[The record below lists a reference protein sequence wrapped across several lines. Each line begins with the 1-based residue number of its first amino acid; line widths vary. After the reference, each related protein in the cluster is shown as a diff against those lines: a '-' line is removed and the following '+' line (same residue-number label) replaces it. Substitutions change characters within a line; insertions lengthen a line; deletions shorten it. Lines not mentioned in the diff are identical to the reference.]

1 LINSFQCWVESG
13 GRTRPLEI
21 QPIGES
27 MMTRKHYEEIVQ
39 ILAQH
44 KVSEEL
50 LMDLACAFE
59 KDNPRFEVGRFM
71 HRYIAL
77 QNALQSEDYVVNQH
91 GEIVEK

>member
-1 LINSFQCWVESG
+1 MINSFNVGLKVG
-13 GRTRPLEI
+13 GDHRPLEI

-27 MMTRKHYEEIVQ
+27 MMTRRHYEEIVK

>member
-1 LINSFQCWVESG
+1 MINSLNVGLKVG
-13 GRTRPLEI
+13 GDHRPLEI

-27 MMTRKHYEEIVQ
+27 MMTRRHYEEIVK

>member
-1 LINSFQCWVESG
+1 MINSFNVGLKVG
-13 GRTRPLEI
+13 GDNRPLKI

-27 MMTRKHYEEIVQ
+27 MMTRRHYEEIVQ

-77 QNALQSEDYVVNQH
+77 QNALRSEDYVVNQH